1 MERKLNI
8 SVYQQGNFYRVPKL
22 LIQGKKYKKLTS
34 DAKLLYAVYQDR
46 AEISIQNKW
55 TDLNGDIYFLFSID
69 EVCFFMGWG
78 RDKTIKIK
86 KELIAFDLLSE
97 KRQGRN
103 LVNKTYLHL
112 IDLNTDI
119 RKFISKSLMI
129 KEIDR
134 RIIENEKV
142 CQSEC
147 FEEFENN
154 CILSLAQNFH
164 CDIGNIK
171 YFLKKY
177 RISLIQ
183 KYNDGK
189 SLLVTKEV
197 GKADFQEIFHE
208 TGETEKP
215 ISRNRVNRLL
225 DVGKN
230 DPNDTNINKKNN
242 MRKDEENLKREIE
255 RLTGDN
261 PLIQKYTHRLLFE
274 KNYSI
279 ELEYLVVNSLDNCW
293 QLLLFERDHG
303 NEKISANINLYGE
316 TSLENLFREVFEKQ
330 LDFTQHNCRNSEYF
344 LRYFVE
350 GMKSRIDNLL
360 F

>member
-261 PLIQKYTHRLLFE
+261 PLIQKYAHRLLFE

>member
-22 LIQGKKYKKLTS
+22 LIKGKKYEKLTS

-134 RIIENEKV
+134 KISENEKV
-142 CQSEC
+142 CQNEC
-147 FEEFENN
+147 LEEFENN

-171 YFLKKY
+171 YFLRKY

-183 KYNDGK
+183 KYDDCKN
-189 SLLVTKEV
+189 LLETKEV
-197 GKADFQEIFHE
+197 GKEDFQEIFDE
-208 TGETEKP
+208 TRKAEKP

-225 DVGKN
+225 KVGKT

-255 RLTGDN
+255 RLMDDN
-261 PLIQKYTHRLLFE
+261 PLIQKYAHRLLFE

-279 ELEYLVVNSLDNCW
+279 EVEYLVVNSLDNCW

-303 NEKISANINLYGE
+303 NEKISANINLYGK
-316 TSLENLFREVFEKQ
+316 TSLESLFREVFEKQ
-330 LDFTQHNCRNSEYF
+330 LDYTQHNCRNSEYF

>member
-22 LIQGKKYKKLTS
+22 LIQGKKYEKLTS

-78 RDKTIKIK
+78 RDKTMKIK

-119 RKFISKSLMI
+119 RKFISKSLII

-134 RIIENEKV
+134 KSIENEKV

-147 FEEFENN
+147 LEDFENN
-154 CILSLAQNFH
+154 CNLSLAQNFN

-177 RISLIQ
+177 QISLTQ
-183 KYNDGK
+183 KYDDFKN
-189 SLLVTKEV
+189 LLETKEV
-197 GKADFQEIFHE
+197 GKAVFQEIFDE
-208 TGETEKP
+208 NRKSEKP
-215 ISRNRVNRLL
+215 ILM
-225 DVGKN
+225 
-230 DPNDTNINKKNN
+230 I
-242 MRKDEENLKREIE
+242 
-255 RLTGDN
+255 
-261 PLIQKYTHRLLFE
+261 LI
-274 KNYSI
+274 
-279 ELEYLVVNSLDNCW
+279 
-293 QLLLFERDHG
+293 
-303 NEKISANINLYGE
+303 
-316 TSLENLFREVFEKQ
+316 
-330 LDFTQHNCRNSEYF
+330 
-344 LRYFVE
+344 
-350 GMKSRIDNLL
+350 
-360 F
+360 

>member
-22 LIQGKKYKKLTS
+22 LIQGKKYEKLTS

-134 RIIENEKV
+134 KIIENEKV

-147 FEEFENN
+147 LEEFENN
-154 CILSLAQNFH
+154 CILSLAQNFN
-164 CDIGNIK
+164 CNIDNIK

-177 RISLIQ
+177 QISLIQ
-183 KYNDGK
+183 KYDDFKN
-189 SLLVTKEV
+189 LLETKEV
-197 GKADFQEIFHE
+197 GKAVFQEIFDE
-208 TGETEKP
+208 NRKTEKP

-225 DVGKN
+225 KVGKT

-255 RLTGDN
+255 RLMDDN
-261 PLIQKYTHRLLFE
+261 PLIQKYAHRLLFE
-274 KNYSI
+274 KYYSI
-279 ELEYLVVNSLDNCW
+279 EVEYLVVNSLDNCW

-316 TSLENLFREVFEKQ
+316 TSLESLFREVFEKQ
-330 LDFTQHNCRNSEYF
+330 LDYTQHNCRNSEYF

>member
-22 LIQGKKYKKLTS
+22 LIQGKKYEKLTS

-261 PLIQKYTHRLLFE
+261 PLIQKYAHRLLFE

-350 GMKSRIDNLL
+350 
-360 F
+360 

>member
-22 LIQGKKYKKLTS
+22 LIQGKKYEKLTS

-261 PLIQKYTHRLLFE
+261 PLIQKYAHRLLFE

>member
-1 MERKLNI
+1 MERKLII

-22 LIQGKKYKKLTS
+22 LIQGKKYEKLTS

-86 KELIAFDLLSE
+86 KELIAFDLLYE

-134 RIIENEKV
+134 KIIENEKV

-225 DVGKN
+225 NVGKN

-261 PLIQKYTHRLLFE
+261 PLIQKYAHRLLFE

-279 ELEYLVVNSLDNCW
+279 ELKYLVVNSLDNCW

-316 TSLENLFREVFEKQ
+316 TYLENLFREVFEKQ

>member
-1 MERKLNI
+1 MERKLII

-22 LIQGKKYKKLTS
+22 LIQGKKYEKLTS

-55 TDLNGDIYFLFSID
+55 TDINGDIYFLFSID

-134 RIIENEKV
+134 KIIENEKV

-225 DVGKN
+225 NVGKN

-261 PLIQKYTHRLLFE
+261 PLIQKYAHRLLFE

-279 ELEYLVVNSLDNCW
+279 ELKYLVVNSLDNCW

-316 TSLENLFREVFEKQ
+316 TYLENLFREVFEKQ

>member
-22 LIQGKKYKKLTS
+22 LIQGKKYEKLTS

-112 IDLNTDI
+112 IDLDTDI

-134 RIIENEKV
+134 KIIENEKV

-147 FEEFENN
+147 LEEFENN
-154 CILSLAQNFH
+154 CILSLAQNFN
-164 CDIGNIK
+164 CDIDNIK
-171 YFLKKY
+171 YFLEKY
-177 RISLIQ
+177 QISLIQ
-183 KYNDGK
+183 KYDDFKN
-189 SLLVTKEV
+189 LLETKEV
-197 GKADFQEIFHE
+197 GKAVFQEIFDE
-208 TGETEKP
+208 NRKTEKP

-225 DVGKN
+225 KVGKT

-255 RLTGDN
+255 RLMDDN
-261 PLIQKYTHRLLFE
+261 PLIQKYAHRLLFE

-279 ELEYLVVNSLDNCW
+279 EVEYLVVNSLDNCW

-316 TSLENLFREVFEKQ
+316 TSLESLFREVFEKQ
-330 LDFTQHNCRNSEYF
+330 LDYTQHNCRNSEYF

>member
-1 MERKLNI
+1 MERKLII

-22 LIQGKKYKKLTS
+22 LIQGKKYEKLTS

-134 RIIENEKV
+134 KIIENEKV

-225 DVGKN
+225 NVGKN

-261 PLIQKYTHRLLFE
+261 PLIQKYAHRLLFE

-279 ELEYLVVNSLDNCW
+279 ELKYLVVNSLDNCW

-316 TSLENLFREVFEKQ
+316 TYLENLFREVFEKQ

>member
-22 LIQGKKYKKLTS
+22 LIQGKKYEKLTS

-134 RIIENEKV
+134 KISENEKV
-142 CQSEC
+142 CQNEC
-147 FEEFENN
+147 LEEFENN

-171 YFLKKY
+171 YFLRKY

-183 KYNDGK
+183 KYDDCKN
-189 SLLVTKEV
+189 LLETKEV
-197 GKADFQEIFHE
+197 GKEDFQEIFDE
-208 TGETEKP
+208 TRKAEKP

-225 DVGKN
+225 KVGKT

-255 RLTGDN
+255 RLMDDN
-261 PLIQKYTHRLLFE
+261 PLIQKYAYRLLFE

-279 ELEYLVVNSLDNCW
+279 EVEYLVVNSLDNC
-293 QLLLFERDHG
+293 
-303 NEKISANINLYGE
+303 
-316 TSLENLFREVFEKQ
+316 
-330 LDFTQHNCRNSEYF
+330 
-344 LRYFVE
+344 
-350 GMKSRIDNLL
+350 
-360 F
+360 

>member
-1 MERKLNI
+1 MERKLII

-22 LIQGKKYKKLTS
+22 LIQGKKYEKLTS

-134 RIIENEKV
+134 KIIENEKV

-225 DVGKN
+225 NVGKN

-261 PLIQKYTHRLLFE
+261 PLIQKYAHRLLFE

-316 TSLENLFREVFEKQ
+316 TYLENLFREVFEKQ

>member
-1 MERKLNI
+1 LERKLNI

-22 LIQGKKYKKLTS
+22 LIQGKKYEKLTS

-134 RIIENEKV
+134 KIIENEKV

-147 FEEFENN
+147 LEEFENN
-154 CILSLAQNFH
+154 CILSLAQNFN
-164 CDIGNIK
+164 CNIDNIK

-177 RISLIQ
+177 QISLIQ
-183 KYNDGK
+183 KYDDFKN
-189 SLLVTKEV
+189 LLETKEV
-197 GKADFQEIFHE
+197 GKAVFQEIFDE
-208 TGETEKP
+208 NRKTEKP

-225 DVGKN
+225 KVGKT

-255 RLTGDN
+255 RLMDDN
-261 PLIQKYTHRLLFE
+261 PLIQKYAHRLLFE

-279 ELEYLVVNSLDNCW
+279 EVEYLVVNSLDNCW

-316 TSLENLFREVFEKQ
+316 TSLESLFREVFEKQ
-330 LDFTQHNCRNSEYF
+330 LDYTQHNCRNSEYF

>member
-22 LIQGKKYKKLTS
+22 LIQGKKYEKLTS

-55 TDLNGDIYFLFSID
+55 TDVNGDIYFLFSID

-154 CILSLAQNFH
+154 CILGLAQNFH

-183 KYNDGK
+183 KYDDGK
-189 SLLVTKEV
+189 SCLLTKEV
-197 GKADFQEIFHE
+197 GKADFQEIFDE
-208 TGETEKP
+208 TGKTEKP

-225 DVGKN
+225 KVGKN
-230 DPNDTNINKKNN
+230 DPNDININKNN
-242 MRKDEENLKREIE
+242 NIKKDEENLKRESE
-255 RLTGDN
+255 RLLGNN
-261 PLIQKYTHRLLFE
+261 PVIRKYAQRLLSE
-274 KNYSI
+274 KKCST
-279 ELEYLVVNSLDNCW
+279 EVEYQIINSLDNCW

-303 NEKISANINLYGE
+303 NEKLTAHMHLYGK
-316 TSLENLFREVFEKQ
+316 TSLEILFREVFEKQ
-330 LDFTQHNCRNSEYF
+330 LDYTQHNCRNSEYF
-344 LRYFVE
+344 LRYFAE
-350 GMKSRIDNLL
+350 GMKNRIENLI

>member
-22 LIQGKKYKKLTS
+22 LIQGKKYEKLTS

-78 RDKTIKIK
+78 RDKTMKIK

-119 RKFISKSLMI
+119 RKFISKSLII

-134 RIIENEKV
+134 KSIENEKV

-147 FEEFENN
+147 LEDFENN
-154 CILSLAQNFH
+154 CILSLAQNFN

-177 RISLIQ
+177 QISLIQ
-183 KYNDGK
+183 KYDDFKN
-189 SLLVTKEV
+189 LLETKEV
-197 GKADFQEIFHE
+197 GKAVFQEIFDE
-208 TGETEKP
+208 NRKSEKP
-215 ISRNRVNRLL
+215 IPRNRINRLL
-225 DVGKN
+225 KVGKT

-242 MRKDEENLKREIE
+242 MRKDEDNLKREIE
-255 RLTGDN
+255 RLMDDN
-261 PLIQKYTHRLLFE
+261 PLIQKYAHRLLFE

-279 ELEYLVVNSLDNCW
+279 EV
-293 QLLLFERDHG
+293 
-303 NEKISANINLYGE
+303 
-316 TSLENLFREVFEKQ
+316 
-330 LDFTQHNCRNSEYF
+330 
-344 LRYFVE
+344 
-350 GMKSRIDNLL
+350 
-360 F
+360 

>member
-22 LIQGKKYKKLTS
+22 LIQGKKYEKLTS

-134 RIIENEKV
+134 KIIENEKV

-225 DVGKN
+225 NVGKN

-261 PLIQKYTHRLLFE
+261 PLIQKYAHRLLFE

-279 ELEYLVVNSLDNCW
+279 ELKYLVVNSLDNCW

>member
-22 LIQGKKYKKLTS
+22 LIQGKKYEKLTS

-134 RIIENEKV
+134 KIIENEKV

-225 DVGKN
+225 NVGKN

-261 PLIQKYTHRLLFE
+261 PLIQKYAHRLLFE

-279 ELEYLVVNSLDNCW
+279 ELKYLVVNSLDNCW

-316 TSLENLFREVFEKQ
+316 TYLENLFREVFEKQ

>member
-1 MERKLNI
+1 LERKLNI

-22 LIQGKKYKKLTS
+22 LIQGKKYEKLTS

-134 RIIENEKV
+134 KIIENEKV

-147 FEEFENN
+147 LEEFENN
-154 CILSLAQNFH
+154 CILSLAQNFN
-164 CDIGNIK
+164 CNIDNTMILKIFWKLRKSEKQSSKKSLMKIGRRKNRFLEIGLTD
-171 YFLKKY
+171 FLK
-177 RISLIQ
+177 S
-183 KYNDGK
+183 G
-189 SLLVTKEV
+189 
-197 GKADFQEIFHE
+197 
-208 TGETEKP
+208 KP
-215 ISRNRVNRLL
+215 ILM
-225 DVGKN
+225 
-230 DPNDTNINKKNN
+230 I
-242 MRKDEENLKREIE
+242 
-255 RLTGDN
+255 
-261 PLIQKYTHRLLFE
+261 LI
-274 KNYSI
+274 
-279 ELEYLVVNSLDNCW
+279 
-293 QLLLFERDHG
+293 
-303 NEKISANINLYGE
+303 
-316 TSLENLFREVFEKQ
+316 
-330 LDFTQHNCRNSEYF
+330 
-344 LRYFVE
+344 
-350 GMKSRIDNLL
+350 
-360 F
+360 

>member
-1 MERKLNI
+1 MF
-8 SVYQQGNFYRVPKL
+8 FY
-22 LIQGKKYKKLTS
+22 
-34 DAKLLYAVYQDR
+34 
-46 AEISIQNKW
+46 
-55 TDLNGDIYFLFSID
+55 
-69 EVCFFMGWG
+69 GWG

-134 RIIENEKV
+134 KIIENEKV

-225 DVGKN
+225 NVGKN

-261 PLIQKYTHRLLFE
+261 PLIQKYAHRLLFE

-279 ELEYLVVNSLDNCW
+279 ELKYLVVNSLDNCW

-316 TSLENLFREVFEKQ
+316 TYLENLFREVFEKQ

>member
-22 LIQGKKYKKLTS
+22 LIQGKKYEKLTS

-78 RDKTIKIK
+78 RDKTMKIK

-119 RKFISKSLMI
+119 RKFISKSLII

-134 RIIENEKV
+134 KSIENEKV

-147 FEEFENN
+147 LEDFENN
-154 CILSLAQNFH
+154 CNLSLAQNFN

-177 RISLIQ
+177 QISLIQ
-183 KYNDGK
+183 KYDDFKN
-189 SLLVTKEV
+189 LLETKEV
-197 GKADFQEIFHE
+197 GKAVFQEIFDE
-208 TGETEKP
+208 NRKSEKP
-215 ISRNRVNRLL
+215 IPRNRINRLL
-225 DVGKN
+225 KVGKT

-242 MRKDEENLKREIE
+242 MRKDEDNLKREIE
-255 RLTGDN
+255 RLMDDN
-261 PLIQKYTHRLLFE
+261 PLIQKYAHRLLFE

-279 ELEYLVVNSLDNCW
+279 EVEYIVVNSLDNCW

-316 TSLENLFREVFEKQ
+316 TSLESLFREFFEK
-330 LDFTQHNCRNSEYF
+330 
-344 LRYFVE
+344 
-350 GMKSRIDNLL
+350 
-360 F
+360 

>member
-1 MERKLNI
+1 
-8 SVYQQGNFYRVPKL
+8 
-22 LIQGKKYKKLTS
+22 
-34 DAKLLYAVYQDR
+34 
-46 AEISIQNKW
+46 
-55 TDLNGDIYFLFSID
+55 
-69 EVCFFMGWG
+69 MGWG

-134 RIIENEKV
+134 KIIENEKV

-147 FEEFENN
+147 LEEFENN
-154 CILSLAQNFH
+154 CILSLAQNFN
-164 CDIGNIK
+164 CNIDNIK

-177 RISLIQ
+177 QISLIQ
-183 KYNDGK
+183 KYDDFKN
-189 SLLVTKEV
+189 LLETKEV
-197 GKADFQEIFHE
+197 GKAVFQEIFDE
-208 TGETEKP
+208 NRKTEKP

-225 DVGKN
+225 KVGKT

-255 RLTGDN
+255 RLMDDN
-261 PLIQKYTHRLLFE
+261 PLIQKYAHRLLFE

-279 ELEYLVVNSLDNCW
+279 EVEYLVVNSLDNCW

-316 TSLENLFREVFEKQ
+316 TSLESLFREVFEKQ
-330 LDFTQHNCRNSEYF
+330 LDYTQHNCRNSEYF

>member
-1 MERKLNI
+1 M
-8 SVYQQGNFYRVPKL
+8 
-22 LIQGKKYKKLTS
+22 IQGKKYEKLTS

-261 PLIQKYTHRLLFE
+261 PLIQKYAHRLLFE